1 MLKLKRVPID
11 TQREYVAFLSQDCAV
26 YRAEGFK
33 ALAKIEVRSDSKHVL
48 ATLNVVENGLIVG
61 PDELGLSLQAFKSLG
76 LPEGAEVSIR
86 QASPPESLEAVRAKI
101 RGETLEPQDYKAII
115 EDVAAHRYS
124 QMELA
129 AFLVSLAGFMTTAEV
144 LALTRAMAG
153 TGTRLSW
160 PDPVV
165 VDKHCVGGL
174 PGNRTSMIV
183 VPIVAAHGLPI
194 PKSSSR
200 AITSPSGTA
209 DTMEVLANVDIPLP
223 RLREIVSAE
232 RGCLVWGGHM
242 NLAPADD
249 VLISVERPLNV
260 DTPEQMVA
268 SILAKKA
275 AAGSTH
281 LLIDI
286 PVGPTAKVRSQ
297 SEAIRLRKLF
307 EHVGSA
313 MGMQMVVII
322 SDGTQP
328 IGRGIGPLLEARD
341 VMQVLR
347 REPLAP
353 MDLREKSLELAGM
366 LIEFDPKVKG
376 GQGYTIARDILDS
389 GRALTTME
397 RIIAAQ
403 GPSGVPAVL
412 GGFTEDVA
420 APRTGVVSNIDCAR
434 IARVARLAGAP
445 MDKGSGLDLMK
456 RVGDHVT
463 AGEILYR
470 IYAANKSDF
479 AFATALARENSG
491 VELG

>member
-11 TQREYVAFLSQDCAV
+11 TQREYVAFLSRDCAV

-33 ALAKIEVRSDSKHVL
+33 ALAKIEVMADGKHVL

-61 PDELGLSLQAFKSLG
+61 PDELGLSLQAFASMG

-101 RGETLEPQDYKAII
+101 RGQTLEPQDYKAII

-129 AFLVSLAGFMTTAEV
+129 AFLVSLAGFMTTGEV

-223 RLREIVSAE
+223 RLREIVGAE

-286 PVGPTAKVRSQ
+286 PVGPTAKVRNQ
-297 SEAIRLRKLF
+297 TEAIRLRKLF
-307 EHVGSA
+307 EFVGGA
-313 MGMQMVVII
+313 MGMQMVVIM
-322 SDGTQP
+322 SDGSQP
-328 IGRGIGPLLEARD
+328 IGHGIGPALEARD

-347 REPLAP
+347 RDPAAP
-353 MDLREKSLELAGM
+353 QDLREKSLELAGL
-366 LIEFDPKVKG
+366 LIDFDPKVKG
-376 GQGYTIARDILDS
+376 GQGYAIAREILDS
-389 GRALTTME
+389 GRALTAME

-403 GPSGVPAVL
+403 GPSHVPSAL
-412 GGFTEDVA
+412 GKFTEEIP
-420 APRTGVVSNIDCAR
+420 APRAGTVSSIDCYR
-434 IARVARLAGAP
+434 IARIARLAGAP
-445 MDKGSGLDLMK
+445 MDKGSGLDLFK
-456 RVGDHVT
+456 RVGDRVE
-463 AGEILYR
+463 AGETLYR
-470 IYAANKSDF
+470 IHAANKADF
-479 AFATALARENSG
+479 AFATALARENNG
-491 VELG
+491 FGLD

>member
-33 ALAKIEVRSDSKHVL
+33 ALAKIEVRSNGQQVL

-61 PDELGLSLQAFKSLG
+61 ADELGLSLQAFKSLG
-76 LPEGAEVSIR
+76 LPEGTEVAIR
-86 QASPPESLEAVRAKI
+86 QASPPGSMEAVRAKI
-101 RGETLEPQDYKAII
+101 RGESLEPQDYKAII

-174 PGNRTSMIV
+174 PGNRTSMLV

-223 RLREIVSAE
+223 RLREIVGAE
-232 RGCLVWGGHM
+232 KGCLVWGGHM

-286 PVGPTAKVRSQ
+286 PVGPTAKVRNHA
-297 SEAIRLRKLF
+297 EAVRLRKMF
-307 EHVGSA
+307 EYVGTA
-313 MGMQMVVII
+313 MGMQMNVII

-328 IGRGIGPLLEARD
+328 IGRGIGPLLEAQD
-341 VMQVLR
+341 VMKVLR
-347 REPLAP
+347 READAP
-353 MDLREKSLELAGM
+353 MDLREKSLQLAGL
-366 LIEFDPKVKG
+366 LIDFDPEVKG
-376 GQGYTIARDILDS
+376 GQGYQIARDILDS
-389 GRALTTME
+389 GRALTAME
-397 RIIAAQ
+397 RIIKAQ
-403 GPSGVPAVL
+403 GESGLNVEL
-412 GGFTEDVA
+412 GGFSEEIA
-420 APRTGVVSNIDCAR
+420 APRAGMVTSIDCYR

-445 MDKGSGLDLMK
+445 MDKGSGLYLMK
-456 RVGDHVT
+456 RVGDHVKK
-463 AGEILYR
+463 GEVLYR
-470 IYAANKSDF
+470 IFAANKSDF
-479 AFATALARENSG
+479 AFASAYAQENNG
-491 VELG
+491 FGLD